1 MTSPFSASV
10 LEQRRASWDEL
21 FESREWGKYPPEELI
36 RFIARS
42 FPNATERKDK
52 LILDLGC
59 GTGACAWY
67 LGREGF
73 TAHAIDGSE
82 RAIEIARARLKHE
95 GYQDRVTCHVG
106 GMENLPFEPNT
117 FDAVIDICA
126 TQANP
131 WVDCLRII
139 EGVYRVL
146 KPGGRY
152 FGSFF
157 APGTSMPGAPFISE
171 CGLYGKHDRGPLA
184 DAQTRLFS
192 FQEMQDLFAAFTD
205 FSIDRHLRTLN
216 NQQYQVELWNVSVRK
231 PE

>member
-1 MTSPFSASV
+1 MTSSFSASAT
-10 LEQRRASWDEL
+10 EQRRASWNQL
-21 FESREWGKYPPEELI
+21 FQSREWGKYPSEELI

-42 FPNATERKDK
+42 FPDVSQRKDK

-82 RAIEIARARLKHE
+82 RAIEIARARIENE
-95 GYQDRVTCHVG
+95 GYQDRITCHVG
-106 GMENLPFEPNT
+106 GMEDLPFESNT
-117 FDAVIDICA
+117 FDAVIDIGA
-126 TQANP
+126 ITANP
-131 WVDCLRII
+131 WADCLQII
-139 EGVYRVL
+139 DGVYRVM
-146 KPGGRY
+146 KPGGLY
-152 FGSFF
+152 FGSFL

-184 DAQTRLFS
+184 DAQARLFS
-192 FQEMQDLFAAFTD
+192 FKEMQDLFAAFTD

-216 NQQYQVELWNVSVRK
+216 NQQYQVEHWDVSVRK